1 MGSVQVETVLS
12 MPIKNPE
19 TGASS
24 RSFRFMGKTDRREGP
39 KVIDWKGVDNPARFI
54 QQCRIGF
61 QAEVYALAWWELHG
75 VPIQEIEYRLI
86 TRPTIKYKTPN
97 RSWACTKP
105 SRKSAVRIFDNEAD
119 AKKLAALQSCD
130 VEPRC
135 AGNPTREHYEKEC
148 MDWLWQGGGRRLVTH
163 NHLLTTA
170 KLEQAKWWIWECSKR
185 ILDSRRMK
193 RWIPNVHACHNWN
206 RECPYIEL
214 CDAVQNGADW
224 QWIVDERFEARKSSH
239 PELDGADNGA
249 DILTHSSAKDLAS
262 CEMLYQ
268 WRHERKLRKRAD
280 EHFAARDLGSAM
292 HRGLEAFAGDGIEAA
307 YAAIDTWQDDNPI
320 LGEDAAWRQDE
331 QVARARAMVR
341 VAYQKWPQPTETPNA
356 S

>member
-19 TGASS
+19 TRASS

-61 QAEVYALAWWELHG
+61 QAEAYALAWWEQHG
-75 VPIQEIEYRLI
+75 VPIQESEYRLI

-97 RSWACTKP
+97 RSWACTKLT
-105 SRKSAVRIFDNEAD
+105 RKTAVRVFDNQAD
-119 AKKLAALQSCD
+119 AEEFAATQGCNI
-130 VEPRC
+130 EPRC
-135 AGNPTREHYEKEC
+135 TGNPTREHYEKEC
-148 MDWLWQGGGRRLVTH
+148 IDWLWKGGGQRLVTH

-170 KLEQAKWWIWECSKR
+170 KLEQAKWWLWECSKR

-224 QWIVDERFEARKSSH
+224 RWIIDERFDIGKSSH

-249 DILTHSSAKDLAS
+249 DVLTHSSAKDLAS
-262 CEMLYQ
+262 CEMYYY
-268 WRHERKLRKRAD
+268 WKHELRLRKKAD

-292 HRGLEAFAGDGIEAA
+292 HRGLEAFAEGGIDAA
-307 YAAIDTWQDDNPI
+307 YTAIDTWQDNNPI

-341 VAYQKWPQPTETPNA
+341 VAYQKWPQPTETPA
-356 S
+356 